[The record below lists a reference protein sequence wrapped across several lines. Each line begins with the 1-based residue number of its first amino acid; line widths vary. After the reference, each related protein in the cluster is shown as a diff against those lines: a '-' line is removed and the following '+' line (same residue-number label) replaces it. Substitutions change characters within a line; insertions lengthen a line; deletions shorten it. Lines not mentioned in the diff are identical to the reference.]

1 MKKQDFIIGALIIIL
16 AILCV
21 VLWHQKEA
29 ERAKLESLCESRAA
43 AALEEFTNYTE
54 TGEEFHYIRGV
65 AEFRGFMT
73 AYLFL
78 HDNVGTP
85 EYTFCSNLYGEMTL
99 SPEKVQKKLHGIIE
113 ALEYLSKDYNDPYG
127 FMQIHAHLQL
137 DNVIR

>member
-1 MKKQDFIIGALIIIL
+1 MKKRCFIIGALIIIL

-21 VLWHQKEA
+21 ILWQQKET

-43 AALEEFTNYTE
+43 TALDEFTNYTE

-99 SPEKVQKKLHGIIE
+99 SPEKVQNKLQGIIE
-113 ALEYLSKDYNDPYG
+113 ALEYLSKDYDDPNG
-127 FMQIHAHLQL
+127 FILINAYLQL
-137 DNVIR
+137 NNVIR